1 MNIAA
6 IIPTFNREATILRAI
21 RSVMNQT
28 WLPETLV
35 IIDDG
40 STDSTEELVTSWI
53 RQERPQIR
61 VIFEKTENRGVSAAR
76 NLGVRLAQAEW
87 NAFLDSDD
95 EWLPQKLE
103 KQAGHTAHFPMI
115 HTEENWIRNG
125 NLVNAPK
132 KYLKSGG
139 RVFKRCVDLCFISP
153 SSVLIHRD
161 LFADMKG
168 FDEEFPVCEDYDL
181 WLKIAAR
188 YDIGFISEPLLN
200 KYGGHQ
206 DQLSMRFRGMDYFRA
221 KALVPFLEGASN
233 SLEEQTHVAKT
244 LLHKCEILLG
254 GYVKHD
260 NVENLDEVSGWK
272 AKALARLSTV
282 HELNKIPEA
291 AAQNHRKSAVQV
303 KPLK

>member
-6 IIPTFNREATILRAI
+6 IIPTFNRESTILRAI

-28 WLPETLV
+28 RRPETLV

-76 NLGVRLAQAEW
+76 NLGVKLAEANW

-103 KQAGHTAHFPMI
+103 KQAAHAAYFPMI

-125 NLVNAPK
+125 TLVNAPK
-132 KYLKSGG
+132 KYFKSGG
-139 RVFKRCVDLCFISP
+139 RVFSRCVDLCFISP
-153 SSVLIHRD
+153 STTLIHRD
-161 LFADMKG
+161 LFTDMKG
-168 FDEEFPVCEDYDL
+168 FNEEFPVCEDYDL

-188 YDIGFISEPLLN
+188 HDIGFISEPLLN

-221 KALVPFLEGASN
+221 KALAPFLESASI
-233 SLEEQTHVAKT
+233 SLEEQIHVAKT
-244 LLHKCEILLG
+244 LLLKCEILLDG
-254 GYVKHD
+254 FVKHS
-260 NVENLDEVSGWK
+260 NVENLDEVSVWK
-272 AKALARLSTV
+272 TKALARLNRV
-282 HELNKIPEA
+282 HTERNP
-291 AAQNHRKSAVQV
+291 
-303 KPLK
+303 